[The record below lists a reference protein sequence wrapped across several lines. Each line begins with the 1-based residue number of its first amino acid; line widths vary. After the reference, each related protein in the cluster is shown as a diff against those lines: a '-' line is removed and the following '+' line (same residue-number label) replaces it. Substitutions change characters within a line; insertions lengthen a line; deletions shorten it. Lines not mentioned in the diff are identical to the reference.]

1 LIKRSRSNQKK
12 QVKFMSNPKIVLW
25 GTPSLAVAI
34 AETLLTWT
42 EITAIITT
50 PDTPQGRKKILTP
63 SPLKAFAQK
72 NNIQVF
78 NPTKLNTPETIELLN
93 KLKSDI
99 WLVIAYGKIIPQPI
113 LDIMPNKVLNIH
125 PSRLPQYRGPSPIQ
139 ASLSNGD
146 KQTAV
151 SLMQL
156 DHLMDHGPIIAQ
168 EDISISPTDTYIELE
183 QKIIYTSAKILSE
196 SLTKFIAG
204 QIIPQPQDDIQASLV
219 SIIQKQDGQ
228 INWEQHNAQDI
239 VNLYRA
245 YIIWPQI
252 YTYLNNGKKVIFE
265 QIELS
270 PNNMNTKLKAGYWQ
284 YDNTQNKIIDGTN
297 NSNIAINKLKIEGK
311 NSIDAKSFAN
321 GYKDTYFV
329 S

>member
-1 LIKRSRSNQKK
+1 
-12 QVKFMSNPKIVLW
+12 MSKPKIVLW
-25 GTPSLAVAI
+25 GTPSLALAI
-34 AETLLTWT
+34 AETLLPWT

-63 SPLKAFAQK
+63 SPLKTFAQEQ
-72 NNIQVF
+72 NIPVF
-78 NPTKLNTPETIELLN
+78 SPDKLKTPETIELLN
-93 KLKSDI
+93 TLKTDI
-99 WLVIAYGKIIPQPI
+99 WLVIAYGKIIPQTI

-146 KQTAV
+146 TQTAV

-168 EDISISPTDTYIELE
+168 EEINIAPTDTYIELE
-183 QKIIYTSAKILSE
+183 QKIIHTSSRILSE
-196 SLTKFIAG
+196 TLTQFITG
-204 QIIPQPQDDIQASLV
+204 KITPKPQDDTQANLV
-219 SIIQKQDGQ
+219 SMVQKQDGQ
-228 INWEQHNAQDI
+228 INWQTQTAQDI
-239 VNLYRA
+239 INLYRA

-252 YTYLNNGKKVIFE
+252 YTHLNNGKKVIFE
-265 QIELS
+265 QIELD
-270 PNNMNTKLKAGYWQ
+270 PLNTNYNLQAGYWE
-284 YDNTQNKIIDGTN
+284 YDNQNNRIIIGTN
-297 NSNIAINKLKIEGK
+297 NGNISITKLKIEGK

-329 S
+329 NS

>member
-1 LIKRSRSNQKK
+1 
-12 QVKFMSNPKIVLW
+12 MSKPKIVLW

-34 AETLLTWT
+34 AEKLLTWT
-42 EITAIITT
+42 KITAIITT

-63 SPLKAFAQK
+63 SPLKTFAQEQ
-72 NNIQVF
+72 NIPVF
-78 NPTKLNTPETIELLN
+78 SPDKLKTPETIELLN
-93 KLKSDI
+93 TLKADI
-99 WLVIAYGKIIPQPI
+99 WLVIAYGKIIPQTI

-139 ASLSNGD
+139 ASLRNGD

-168 EDISISPTDTYIELE
+168 EEIDISPTDTYIELE
-183 QKIIYTSAKILSE
+183 QKIIHTSAKILTE
-196 SLTKFIAG
+196 ALPKFING
-204 QIIPQPQDDIQASLV
+204 QIIPQPQYDTQATLV
-219 SIIQKQDGQ
+219 SIVQKQDGQ
-228 INWEQHNAQDI
+228 INWEQHIAQDI
-239 VNLYRA
+239 INLYRA

-265 QIELS
+265 QIELN
-270 PNNMNTKLKAGYWQ
+270 PINTDSKLKAGHWQ
-284 YDNTQNKIIDGTN
+284 FDTTQNRIIIGTHN
-297 NSNIAINKLKIEGK
+297 DSIAITKLKIEGK

-321 GYKDTYFV
+321 GYKDTYFLN

>member
-1 LIKRSRSNQKK
+1 
-12 QVKFMSNPKIVLW
+12 MSKPKIVLW

-63 SPLKAFAQK
+63 SPLKEFA
-72 NNIQVF
+72 NTHNLPVF
-78 NPTKLNTPETIELLN
+78 SPDKLNTLETIELLRS
-93 KLKSDI
+93 LKSDI
-99 WLVIAYGKIIPQPI
+99 WLVIAYGKIIPQTI

-125 PSRLPQYRGPSPIQ
+125 PSQLPQYRGPSPIQ
-139 ASLSNGD
+139 ASLRNGD
-146 KQTAV
+146 KLTAV

-168 EDISISPTDTYIELE
+168 EEINISPTDTYIELE
-183 QKIIYTSAKILSE
+183 QKIIDTSAKILTE
-196 SLTKFIAG
+196 ALPKFITG
-204 QIIPQPQDDIQASLV
+204 QIIPQPQDDTQATIV
-219 SIIQKQDGQ
+219 SMVQKQDGQ
-228 INWEQHNAQDI
+228 INWEQHTAQNI
-239 VNLYRA
+239 INLYRA

-252 YTYLNNGKKVIFE
+252 YTYINNGKKVIFE
-265 QIELS
+265 QIELEPIITHS
-270 PNNMNTKLKAGYWQ
+270 KLQAGHWQ
-284 YDNTQNKIIDGTN
+284 LDNTQNRIIISTKDD
-297 NSNIAINKLKIEGK
+297 NIAITKLKIEGK

-329 S
+329 N

>member
-1 LIKRSRSNQKK
+1 
-12 QVKFMSNPKIVLW
+12 MSKPKIVLW

-63 SPLKAFAQK
+63 SPLKEFA
-72 NNIQVF
+72 NTHNLPVF
-78 NPTKLNTPETIELLN
+78 SPDKLNTLETIELLN
-93 KLKSDI
+93 NLKSDI
-99 WLVIAYGKIIPQPI
+99 WLVIAYGKIIPQTI

-139 ASLSNGD
+139 ASLCNGD
-146 KQTAV
+146 KLTAV

-168 EDISISPTDTYIELE
+168 EEINISPTDTYIELE
-183 QKIIYTSAKILSE
+183 QKIIDTSAKILTE
-196 SLTKFIAG
+196 ALPKFITG
-204 QIIPQPQDDIQASLV
+204 QIIPQPQDDTQSSLV
-219 SIIQKQDGQ
+219 SMVQKQDGQ
-228 INWEQHNAQDI
+228 INWEQHTAQDI

-245 YIIWPQI
+245 YIIWPQV
-252 YTYLNNGKKVIFE
+252 YTYINNGKKVIFE
-265 QIELS
+265 QIELE
-270 PNNMNTKLKAGYWQ
+270 PINTQPKLQAGHWQ
-284 YDNTQNKIIDGTN
+284 LDNTQNRIIISTKDD
-297 NSNIAINKLKIEGK
+297 NIAITKLKIEGK

-329 S
+329 N